1 MMKTYNAY
9 VKIPVH
15 PVVKFVSYLSG
26 CKECLRF
33 TPNDSII
40 NVIIY
45 LYTLNDY
52 IIILFQG
59 EEGVCKVLQILK
71 EEFKLAM
78 GLMGKIIL
86 AKLLIN
92 TYLVHSL
99 TGFIFW
105 FFFTCLGC
113 TNLSEISRK
122 MVVHQSHYSRL

>member
-1 MMKTYNAY
+1 MTLL
-9 VKIPVH
+9 
-15 PVVKFVSYLSG
+15 LS
-26 CKECLRF
+26 
-33 TPNDSII
+33 S
-40 NVIIY
+40 
-45 LYTLNDY
+45 
-52 IIILFQG
+52 FQG

-86 AKLLIN
+86 DKLLIN

-99 TGFIFW
+99 TGFVFC
-105 FFFTCLGC
+105 FFTCLGC